1 MPRLRLLP
9 IIFALSSL
17 SLAPVSTATDDI
29 QTIKMTPKQSE
40 EDVSHDYLVQLVA
53 RSTQLAEEHFG
64 PSKIEF
70 MPIMLSQD
78 RVLQL
83 LGIGGVLDI
92 VSSAPTAKREAS
104 FLSVKVPIFMGLLG
118 YRMMIISPEK
128 VATFEGIT
136 TEEQLKNLVACQGTA
151 WPDADIL
158 EDSGYKVLRV
168 DKFEQMFEK
177 LHDGGCDYFPRGIT
191 EGYGELEYYN
201 ENNPDKPLAK
211 FDSIL
216 IHYQVPLLFYT
227 SHSNYELAAKMQY
240 GLEKM
245 VENGELEA
253 LLKNHPVTQSA
264 FPLSKWESST
274 IYSVPNKR
282 LPKSVPTF
290 KKELWLE
297 LNSQP

>member
-1 MPRLRLLP
+1 
-9 IIFALSSL
+9 
-17 SLAPVSTATDDI
+17 
-29 QTIKMTPKQSE
+29 MTPKQSQ
-40 EDVSHDYLVQLVA
+40 EDVSHDYLVQLVS
-53 RSTQLAEEHFG
+53 RSSEIAEAHFG

-92 VSSAPTAKREAS
+92 VSSAPTAEREAS
-104 FLSVKVPIFMGLLG
+104 FLSIKVPIFMGLLG
-118 YRMMIISPEK
+118 YRMMIVSPEK
-128 VATFEGIT
+128 LPEFEQISS
-136 TEEQLKNLVACQGTA
+136 EEQLKSLVACQGTA

-158 EDSGYKVLRV
+158 EDSGYKVVRV
-168 DKFEQMFEK
+168 DRFEQMFEK

-216 IHYQVPLLFYT
+216 IHYQVPLMFYT
-227 SHSNYELAAKMQY
+227 SHNNYELAAKIQY
-240 GLEKM
+240 GMEKM

-264 FPLSKWESST
+264 FPLSKWEKST
-274 IYSVPNKR
+274 IFSVPNKR
-282 LPKSVPTF
+282 LPKSVPTY
-290 KKELWLE
+290 KQELWLE
-297 LNSQP
+297 LKSNP

>member
-1 MPRLRLLP
+1 
-9 IIFALSSL
+9 
-17 SLAPVSTATDDI
+17 
-29 QTIKMTPKQSE
+29 MTPKQSE
-40 EDVSHDYLVQLVA
+40 ADVSHDYLVQLVSK
-53 RSTQLAEEHFG
+53 STKLAEPHFG

-92 VSSAPTAKREAS
+92 VASAPTDERESS

-118 YRMMIISPEK
+118 YRMMIIAPSK
-128 VATFEGIT
+128 LGIFESIT
-136 TEEQLKNLVACQGTA
+136 KEEELKNLIACQGTA

-158 EDSGYKVLRV
+158 EDSGYRVLRV
-168 DKFEQMFEK
+168 TKFEQMFEK
-177 LHDGGCDYFPRGIT
+177 LHSGECDYFPRAIT

-216 IHYQVPLLFYT
+216 IHYQVPLMFYT
-227 SHSNYELAAKMQY
+227 SHNNYELAAKIQY
-240 GLEKM
+240 GMEQM
-245 VENGELEA
+245 VINGELEA
-253 LLKNHPVTQSA
+253 LLKTHPVTQSA
-264 FPLSKWESST
+264 FPLSKWDNAK
-274 IYSVPNKR
+274 IFSVPNKR

-290 KKELWLE
+290 NKAMWLS
-297 LNSQP
+297 LD